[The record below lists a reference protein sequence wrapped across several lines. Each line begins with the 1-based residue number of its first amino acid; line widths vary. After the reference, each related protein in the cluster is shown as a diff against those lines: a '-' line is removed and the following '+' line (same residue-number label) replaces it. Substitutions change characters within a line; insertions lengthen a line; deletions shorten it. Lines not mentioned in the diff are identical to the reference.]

1 MRGLGKKL
9 PSWPERP
16 RFRAQNSD
24 LAGVKAPGGRNP
36 VESRHPPPKRAVLAC
51 GADLNVKG
59 KGGPVSP
66 RAPRLSAIIK
76 SRHYI
81 TVLTLGMK
89 CGYAATPDRAM
100 AGAGLAFEICAEVSN
115 PLLAAH
121 NHDGQMDLSAAF
133 C

>member
-9 PSWPERP
+9 PFSPERP
-16 RFRAQNSD
+16 PFRAQNSD
-24 LAGVKAPGGRNP
+24 LLGVGTTGGRNII
-36 VESRHPPPKRAVLAC
+36 ESPHPQPKTAVFAW

-81 TVLTLGMK
+81 TVLTLAMK
-89 CGYAATPDRAM
+89 CGYTAILDRAM
-100 AGAGLAFEICAEVSN
+100 AGLAFEICAEVSN
-115 PLLAAH
+115 PLFTAH
-121 NHDGQMDLSAAF
+121 NHDG
-133 C
+133 

>member
-9 PSWPERP
+9 PFSPGRP
-16 RFRAQNSD
+16 RFRAQNGD
-24 LAGVKAPGGRNP
+24 LAGVRAPGGRNT
-36 VESRHPPPKRAVLAC
+36 VESPHPPPKRAVFAW

-89 CGYAATPDRAM
+89 CGYAAILDRAM
-100 AGAGLAFEICAEVSN
+100 AGLAFEICAEVSN
-115 PLLAAH
+115 PLFAAH
-121 NHDGQMDLSAAF
+121 NHDGQMDNHF
-133 C
+133 IRMG